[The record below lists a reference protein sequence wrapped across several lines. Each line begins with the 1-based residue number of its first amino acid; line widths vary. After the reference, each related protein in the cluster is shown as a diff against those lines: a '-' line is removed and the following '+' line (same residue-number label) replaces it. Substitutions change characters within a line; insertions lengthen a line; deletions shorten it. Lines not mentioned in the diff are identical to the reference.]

1 MDKANAHPLRHP
13 CPRKPLLSP
22 EYQEDFY
29 RLVFLS
35 LLCDTVRD
43 FQEGTDATVMTQPL
57 LPPDY
62 IPSDQDP
69 YMNELMLAYF
79 REKLLLWKK
88 EIIRESTETL
98 DHLRQEELRQP
109 DDADRATLET
119 EQEIEL
125 RTRDRQRKLLGKIDL
140 AIARIDSG
148 DYGYCEET
156 GEPIGV
162 RRLLARP
169 IATLCIEAQERHERH
184 EKTHREDEIL

>member
-1 MDKANAHPLRHP
+1 
-13 CPRKPLLSP
+13 
-22 EYQEDFY
+22 
-29 RLVFLS
+29 
-35 LLCDTVRD
+35 LCHILHG
-43 FQEGTDATVMTQPL
+43 FSGKKDATGMTQPL

-62 IPSDQDP
+62 IPKDQEP
-69 YMNELMLAYF
+69 YMSELMLAYF

>member
-1 MDKANAHPLRHP
+1 MGWYGFKKRVSTINHGLLRS
-13 CPRKPLLSP
+13 RD
-22 EYQEDFY
+22 DFDS

-35 LLCDTVRD
+35 FLCHILHG
-43 FQEGTDATVMTQPL
+43 FSGKKDATSMTQPL

-62 IPSDQDP
+62 IPKDQEP
-69 YMNELMLAYF
+69 YMSELMLAYF

>member
-1 MDKANAHPLRHP
+1 MRLKKSSSTINHGFFRSRDE
-13 CPRKPLLSP
+13 CFSG
-22 EYQEDFY
+22 
-29 RLVFLS
+29 LVFLS
-35 LLCDTVRD
+35 FLCHILLG
-43 FQEGTDATVMTQPL
+43 FQEVKDSCMTQPL

-62 IPSDQDP
+62 SPKDQEP
-69 YMNELMLAYF
+69 YMSELMLAYF

>member
-1 MDKANAHPLRHP
+1 
-13 CPRKPLLSP
+13 
-22 EYQEDFY
+22 
-29 RLVFLS
+29 
-35 LLCDTVRD
+35 
-43 FQEGTDATVMTQPL
+43 MTQPL

-62 IPSDQDP
+62 IPKDQEP
-69 YMNELMLAYF
+69 YMSELMLAYF

-140 AIARIDSG
+140 AISRIDSG
-148 DYGYCEET
+148 DYGY
-156 GEPIGV
+156 
-162 RRLLARP
+162 
-169 IATLCIEAQERHERH
+169 
-184 EKTHREDEIL
+184 